1 MTKLSSTSAKDS
13 RFPYDQVYTVLGV
26 VAFVCWCLVILG
38 LSRVPGRGLDFR
50 IFYTAASLPLDELY
64 HFENQAAYQ
73 KELWQAWP
81 EFDNVVTS
89 PFPRAP
95 FYALLLKPWA
105 GLDYVTALHSWL
117 VLLFLACVA
126 SALLVRKLYGAG
138 PGILFL
144 LISFYPFSVALLM
157 GQDSPLVLLAF
168 LLAIHFHRRGR
179 DWPAAVYLAFAF
191 QKFNM
196 VFLLPAALLLHKRTS
211 LFVKLTSVVAGLA
224 ALSVALIGLDGVRA
238 YFQLLTDGSLD
249 ALFTNA
255 WNIRALVWGLGW
267 NQPLYVLLT
276 LLVLA
281 WLVVL
286 LRRLEFETAFW
297 LSIAGSLLVSWH
309 SSNYE
314 FTVALPLM
322 YLAWSRYRVYMAAF
336 LLVFGLWPH
345 FHYMQ
350 RMSWLVTIALLV
362 FTIELWWKSRS
373 LDPSGETFG
382 LLRQTPG
389 DHET

>member
-1 MTKLSSTSAKDS
+1 MSPTSAKDS
-13 RFPYDQVYTVLGV
+13 RLPYDQIYAVLGV
-26 VAFVCWCLVILG
+26 VAFACWSWLILG
-38 LSRVPGRGLDFR
+38 PPTVPSRGLDFR

-64 HFENQAAYQ
+64 HFENQAVYQ
-73 KELWQAWP
+73 RELWKPWP

-95 FYALLLKPWA
+95 FYALLLKPLA
-105 GLDYVTALHSWL
+105 GLDYVAALHTWL

-126 SALLVRKLYGAG
+126 SALLVRKLYGGG

-144 LISFYPFSVALLM
+144 LISFYPFSVALRN
-157 GQDSPLVLLAF
+157 GQDSPLVLLAA

-179 DWPAAVYLAFAF
+179 DWPAAACLAFAF

-196 VFLLPAALLLHKRTS
+196 VFLLPVALLLHKKTS
-211 LFVKLTSVVAGLA
+211 FFVRLTTVVAGLA
-224 ALSVALIGLDGVRA
+224 ALSVALIGLDGIRA
-238 YFQLLTDGSLD
+238 YYQLLTGGSLD
-249 ALFTNA
+249 AMFRDA
-255 WNIRALVWGLGW
+255 WNIRALVWRFGW

-276 LLVLA
+276 VLVLA
-281 WLVVL
+281 WLVVSL
-286 LRRLEFETAFW
+286 QKLEFETAFW
-297 LSIAGSLLVSWH
+297 MSIAGSLLVSWH
-309 SSNYE
+309 SFNYDYA
-314 FTVALPLM
+314 VALPLM

-345 FHYMQ
+345 FYYMD

-373 LDPSGETFG
+373 PDPSRGALATTSG
-382 LLRQTPG
+382 
-389 DHET
+389 